1 MGKYALLVHTNAAQG
16 RDDEFN
22 EWYDN
27 VHLGEVLEVEGFTAA
42 QRFALQDPNAP
53 ADARRYLA
61 IYEMETDDPQATL
74 AALGAAAPNMQ
85 MSDALAADSAS
96 ITVWA
101 PLGDRVSSSG

>member
-1 MGKYALLVHTNAAQG
+1 MGKYALLVHTNATEG

-22 EWYDN
+22 QWYDN
-27 VHLGEVLEVEGFTAA
+27 VHLKEVLEVEGFTAA

-74 AALGAAAPNMQ
+74 TALSAAVPNMQ
-85 MSDALAADSAS
+85 MSDALAADSATLS
-96 ITVWA
+96 VWA
-101 PLGDRVSSSG
+101 PLGDRVTSG